1 MSAEISVK
9 AMKKL
14 FLSLI
19 LLAAFHNDAAAQ
31 DKRIEEIRRIYQETG
46 RKIADAEKA
55 FAMSKREGGLAE
67 TEIFLSEM
75 QVNKGNTSYP
85 AVGIFR
91 EDTKFYFT
99 FKSGAPYPERLLK
112 IVTVTYR
119 SAAVEHREYL
129 FDAAGQLI
137 FYFED
142 PNSEN
147 MDRSE
152 ETRLYFA
159 GGKLIRFQVG
169 DDISTN
175 SPIFRRKNEIVQEI
189 LEKQKKLVN
198 VFKNSM

>member
-1 MSAEISVK
+1 
-9 AMKKL
+9 MKKL
-14 FLSLI
+14 FLLLI
-19 LLAAFHNDAAAQ
+19 LLAAFHAGAAAQ

-46 RKIADAEKA
+46 RKIGEAEKT
-55 FAMSKREGGLAE
+55 FAMSKREGGIAE

-91 EDTKFYFT
+91 EETKFYFT
-99 FKSGAPYPERLLK
+99 FGKKENPYPERLLK
-112 IVTVTYR
+112 IETVTYR

-129 FDAAGQLI
+129 FDAAGNLI

-142 PNSEN
+142 PDSEN
-147 MDRSE
+147 MERSE

-169 DDISTN
+169 DDISTH
-175 SPIFRRKNEIVQEI
+175 SPIFRRKNEIVQEV

-198 VFKNSM
+198 VFKNSL

>member
-1 MSAEISVK
+1 
-9 AMKKL
+9 MKKL
-14 FLSLI
+14 FLPLI
-19 LLAAFHNDAAAQ
+19 LLAAFHAGAAAQ
-31 DKRIEEIRRIYQETG
+31 DKRIEEIQRIYQEIG
-46 RKIADAEKA
+46 RKIGDAEKA
-55 FAMSKREGGLAE
+55 FAMSKREGGIAE

-75 QVNKGNTSYP
+75 QFNKGNTSYP

-112 IVTVTYR
+112 IVTITYR

-142 PNSEN
+142 PDSEN

-169 DDISTN
+169 DDVSTN
-175 SPIFRRKNEIVQEI
+175 NPIFRRKNEIAQEV
-189 LEKQKKLVN
+189 LEKQKKIVN
-198 VFKNSM
+198 VLKNSV

>member
-1 MSAEISVK
+1 
-9 AMKKL
+9 MKKIL
-14 FLSLI
+14 LNVL
-19 LLAAFHNDAAAQ
+19 LLAAAFAAPCFAQ
-31 DKRIEEIRRIYQETG
+31 TADQRIEDTRRVFQETG
-46 RKIADAEKA
+46 RKIGEAETA
-55 FAMSKREGGLAE
+55 FARAKKDGGIAE

-75 QVNKGNTSYP
+75 QFNRGNTSYP
-85 AVGIFR
+85 AVGVFR
-91 EDTKFYFT
+91 EDAKFYFT
-99 FKSGAPYPERLLK
+99 FGSKETPYPDRLLK
-112 IVTVTYR
+112 IVIVTYR

-129 FDAAGQLI
+129 FDKTGNLI

-142 PNSEN
+142 PDSEN

-175 SPIFRRKNEIVQEI
+175 SPILRRKNEITQEV

-198 VFKNSM
+198 IFRNSL